1 MTNMTKTKQLL
12 LWLLAGLLPLSA
24 TAQDYF
30 DTVLCL
36 NLKDGGKVEMVL
48 PVAQPEVACED
59 GWMTINYVEN
69 GQPAQLSWARDDV
82 EALTFGARPSGID
95 KVEAQEER
103 IHFDLTRAGVVQVR
117 GLQAGD
123 RLQAVGIDG
132 KAVRADIQRQ
142 TDEGTAIVDLTTQ
155 PRGCY
160 VISVNRRFTFKLM
173 KP

>member
-1 MTNMTKTKQLL
+1 MITKQLL
-12 LWLLAGLLPLSA
+12 FWLLAGLLPLSA

-48 PVAQPEVACED
+48 PVAKPEVTCED

-69 GQPAQLSWARDDV
+69 GQGAKLSWARDDV
-82 EALTFGARPSGID
+82 EALTFESRPSGID
-95 KVEAQEER
+95 EVKAQEER
-103 IHFDLTRAGVVQVR
+103 IHFDLTRAGVVLVR
-117 GLQAGD
+117 GLQTGD
-123 RLQAVGIDG
+123 KLQVVGIDG
-132 KAVRADIQRQ
+132 KAVRADMQRQ
-142 TDEGTAIVDLTTQ
+142 PNEGTATVDLSGQ